1 MKFNNKYHLIGNVAI
16 GTNVRIGDRTIIY
29 DCVEI
34 GDNSIIANDCVK
46 RISNLDTEQSG
57 NDTVSLIKRYQ

>member
-1 MKFNNKYHLIGNVAI
+1 MSFYGRYSQN
-16 GTNVRIGDRTIIY
+16 IY
-29 DCVEI
+29 FLNE
-34 GDNSIIANDCVK
+34 